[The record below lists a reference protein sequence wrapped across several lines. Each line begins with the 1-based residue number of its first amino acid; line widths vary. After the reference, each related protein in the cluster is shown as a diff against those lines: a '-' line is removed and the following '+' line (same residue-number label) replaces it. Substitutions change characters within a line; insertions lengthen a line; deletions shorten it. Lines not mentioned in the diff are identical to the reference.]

1 MLKIGQPFRC
11 DCGEDMATNGFEKTS
26 ARHEMQC
33 LALNESFNVE
43 CIDAACAFSLRGG
56 RIMSCG
62 GGCSSLRRRSVHGV
76 DPMDTRKTG

>member
-43 CIDAACAFSLRGG
+43 CIGENCSTAAEIMGMVYDG
-56 RIMSCG
+56 R
-62 GGCSSLRRRSVHGV
+62 
-76 DPMDTRKTG
+76 